1 MFAFHLIDETNARA
15 ILSWRY
21 EPPYDLYNYLEEE
34 ANLLQDILNP
44 QNNFYSIMDENREL
58 VAYCSFGQDG
68 QVTGGN
74 YRDWALDIGMG
85 IRPDLTGR
93 RKGTEY
99 ANAVLE
105 FADSLFKPKAFR
117 VTIAA
122 FNKRA
127 IRVWQKLGFD
137 HQQCFERR
145 SDGMQFIV
153 LLRANCCYSNQ

>member
-1 MFAFHLIDETNARA
+1 MFTFHLIDESNARA

-21 EPPYDLYNYLEEE
+21 EPPYDFYNDSED
-34 ANLLQDILNP
+34 ASLLQHLLHP
-44 QNNFYSIMDENREL
+44 QNTLYSILAENSEL
-58 VAYCSFGQDG
+58 VAYCSLGQDG
-68 QVTGGN
+68 QVTNGN
-74 YRDWALDIGMG
+74 YRGEALDIGMG

-93 RKGTEY
+93 GKGVEY

-127 IRVWQKLGFD
+127 LRVWQKLEFE
-137 HQQCFERR
+137 HQQSFEQE

-153 LLRANCCYSNQ
+153 LVRANYC

>member
-1 MFAFHLIDETNARA
+1 MFAFHLIDESNARA

-21 EPPYDLYNYLEEE
+21 QPPYDFYNNSDEDTGLIQYL
-34 ANLLQDILNP
+34 LHP
-44 QNNFYSIMDENREL
+44 QNNFYSILDENSEL

-68 QVTGGN
+68 QVSGGD
-74 YRDWALDIGMG
+74 YCDEALDIGFG

-93 RKGTEY
+93 GKGAEY

-105 FADSLFKPKAFR
+105 FADTLFKPKTFR

-127 IRVWQKLGFD
+127 LRVWQKLEFE
-137 HQQCFERR
+137 HQHSFERE
-145 SDGMQFIV
+145 SDRMEFIV
-153 LLRANCCYSNQ
+153 LIRANYCSSK